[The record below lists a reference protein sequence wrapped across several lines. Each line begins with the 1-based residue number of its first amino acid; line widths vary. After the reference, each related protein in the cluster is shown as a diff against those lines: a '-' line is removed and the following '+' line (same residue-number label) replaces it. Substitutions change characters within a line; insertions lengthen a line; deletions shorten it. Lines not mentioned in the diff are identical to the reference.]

1 MFDIRRDITTG
12 LYIASCHDNVID
24 MPSDRAGIV
33 LQVKQDSDAL
43 ALELPLYVQARE
55 SDCDDMLRH
64 LVSIASVP
72 EPHIAVTPA
81 VAAARAKRALA
92 WRTTKYVAAAAAA
105 AAATAFLLHFA
116 LSYRR
121 GESRGESRGEASGS
135 EQPVARGGAAGG
147 AAGGAGAGPRAG
159 PRVGQGSSPPSV
171 ARPAANPSSARV
183 EPVVV
188 PAPSVAGPSVAGPD
202 LSVASLLSWFGTSKK

>member
-1 MFDIRRDITTG
+1 MF
-12 LYIASCHDNVID
+12 
-24 MPSDRAGIV
+24 SDSGTDSECIV

-43 ALELPLYVQARE
+43 ALELPLCVQARE

-64 LVSIASVP
+64 LVSIASAP

-105 AAATAFLLHFA
+105 AAATALLLHFA

-121 GESRGESRGEASGS
+121 GESRGEVSGS
-135 EQPVARGGAAGG
+135 EQPVARGGAAAG
-147 AAGGAGAGPRAG
+147 AAAGAGAGPSAGPRVG
-159 PRVGQGSSPPSV
+159 PRVGQGPSPASV
-171 ARPAANPSSARV
+171 ARPAANPSSARA

-188 PAPSVAGPSVAGPD
+188 PGPSVAGPSVAGPD
-202 LSVASLLSWFGTSKK
+202 LSVASLLSWFGTSTK